1 MKNHL
6 KKYFLVCGT
15 GSIGQ
20 RHIENL
26 ISLNENIIIWRER
39 KKKNLELKKKFP
51 GIKYFEKLNKALKFC
66 DAVIICNSTN
76 KHIGIL
82 KSAIKLKKHFYIEK
96 PISNKIEDLNKINL
110 SPKNVIG
117 EVGYQ
122 FRSHPNLIF
131 LKNKL
136 RKSNS
141 KIFSYRFVMGHNLKF
156 WRKNH
161 KFTESYTNDVKKG
174 GGALFELIHQV
185 DLAIWLFGPIK
196 KVTGYRS
203 KVSRLKI
210 NADDLSNLILIHK
223 NGIAG
228 QIQLDM
234 VSPLYRCEAEIVTSK
249 EILLWSYTD
258 GKITQ
263 RNKKKNKIIHKLTKS
278 FKRNDLFINSM
289 KHFVERV
296 YNKKKVPLC
305 DLKEGSKSLIAIDSI
320 NKKLVN

>member
-1 MKNHL
+1 MKNSL

-26 ISLNENIIIWRER
+26 ISLNEKIIIWRER
-39 KKKNLELKKKFP
+39 KKKNLELKKRFP
-51 GIKYFEKLNKALKFC
+51 GIKYFENLNKAIKFC
-66 DAVIICNSTN
+66 DAVIICNATN
-76 KHIGIL
+76 KHINIL
-82 KSAIKLKKHFYIEK
+82 KSAIKQKKHFYIEK
-96 PISNKIEDLNKINL
+96 PISNKIKDLNKINL
-110 SPKNVIG
+110 NPKNIIG

-131 LKNKL
+131 LKKKL

-141 KIFSYRFVMGHNLKF
+141 KIFSYRFAMGHNLKF

-161 KFTESYTNDVKKG
+161 KFSKSYTNDVNKG

-185 DLAIWLFGPIK
+185 DLAIWLFGPVK
-196 KVTGYRS
+196 KITGYRS
-203 KVSRLKI
+203 KVSSLKI
-210 NADDLSNLILIHK
+210 KADDLSNLILIHK
-223 NGIAG
+223 SGIAG

-234 VSPLYRCEAEIVTSK
+234 ISPLYRCEAEIVTDK
-249 EILLWSYTD
+249 EILLWSYNE

-263 RNKKKNKIIHKLTKS
+263 KTQKRNKIIHKLTKS

-289 KHFVERV
+289 KHFVDRV
-296 YNKKKVPLC
+296 YKKKKIPLC
-305 DLKEGSKSLIAIDSI
+305 DLKEGAKSLIAINSI
-320 NKKLVN
+320 NKKLIN

>member
-1 MKNHL
+1 MKNCF

-26 ISLNENIIIWRER
+26 ISLKQKIVIWREK
-39 KKKNLELKKKFP
+39 KKKNLELKKRFP
-51 GIKYFEKLNKALKFC
+51 GIKYFDDLNTALKFC
-66 DAVIICNSTN
+66 NAVIICNSTN
-76 KHIGIL
+76 KHINIL

-96 PISNKIEDLNKINL
+96 PISNRIEDLKKINL
-110 SPKNVIG
+110 TPKNIIG

-131 LKNKL
+131 LKKKL
-136 RKSNS
+136 REKNS
-141 KIFSYRFVMGHNLKF
+141 KIFSYRFAMGHNLKF

-161 KFTESYTNDVKKG
+161 NFLESYTSDVNKG

-185 DLAIWLFGPIK
+185 DLAIWLFGPVK
-196 KVTGYRS
+196 KITGYRS
-203 KVSRLKI
+203 KVSKLKI
-210 NADDLSNLILIHK
+210 KADDLSNLILIHK

-234 VSPLYRCEAEIVTSK
+234 ISPIYRCEAEIVTNK
-249 EILLWSYTD
+249 EILLWSYKE
-258 GKITQ
+258 GKIIQKT
-263 RNKKKNKIIHKLTKS
+263 KKRDKIIHKLNKS

-289 KHFVERV
+289 KHFIDRV
-296 YNKKKVPLC
+296 YKKKKIPLC
-305 DLKEGSKSLIAIDSI
+305 DLKEGSKSLIAINSI
-320 NKKLVN
+320 NKKLIN